1 MKPLELAA
9 AVTPDEVVCPN
20 CGERQSK
27 RLLCRS
33 CSSNIEMAIAAKEEA
48 EAQRRAERQAA
59 FEARRHPNRRAAQ
72 ADGGVHS
79 AWPIGFGFSG
89 RVGRLSSATGNLWLI
104 AALLVLTAG
113 FLVQPNLP
121 RALLVGVGLLAVFFF
136 SMRLT
141 VLRCAFFDNE
151 MGLLTSNVES
161 ASLQVVDSEFGQAPT
176 HPGSLH
182 HLLYIGRIAHAS
194 IRNSRFH
201 DGHIGHLIKSR
212 ARETE
217 VIGNTI
223 VDGPQGRASYEIDL
237 PNGGL
242 AQVRGNTIGQAAG
255 TDNPVIVSF
264 GAEGAPW
271 PVSGL
276 TVEDN
281 LITNDRPQG
290 GTFVRVWRER
300 LPADTPVAVRRNR
313 LVGPGQ
319 LELGAGAAVEGN
331 VEAARP

>member
-1 MKPLELAA
+1 MTWLKPLQALCALTWALGAA
-9 AVTPDEVVCPN
+9 ASAATLTVGARNGPPTVAAALQRAADGDTIEVPSGQYRGDVAVILQ
-20 CGERQSK
+20 RQLTIRGVGATRPVMLADGRHAEGK
-27 RLLCRS
+27 AIWVVRDGDITIE
-33 CSSNIEMAIAAKEEA
+33 NIEFRGARVPDLNGAGV
-48 EAQRRAERQAA
+48 RFER
-59 FEARRHPNRRAAQ
+59 
-72 ADGGVHS
+72 G
-79 AWPIGFGFSG
+79 
-89 RVGRLSSATGNLWLI
+89 
-104 AALLVLTAG
+104 
-113 FLVQPNLP
+113 
-121 RALLVGVGLLAVFFF
+121 
-136 SMRLT
+136 RLT

-161 ASLQVVDSEFGQAPT
+161 ASLQVIDSEFGQAPT

-223 VDGPQGRASYEIDL
+223 VDGAQGRASYEIDL

-242 AQVRGNTIGQAAG
+242 AQVRGNTIGQSAG

-331 VEAARP
+331 VEVARP